1 MNLLGSFSKLS
12 CFSHTKLLSRV
23 LLSTSRAL
31 QVEEI
36 NPPSNEPPIPAYQE
50 KFDEPLKLKRAR
62 LLYQSRKRGM
72 LENGLVLSTFAA
84 KFLNSME
91 GEILDQYDR
100 LINLPTNDW
109 DIYYWATGVKPTPLE
124 FNNQVM
130 NMLKEHVKNKDRES
144 RIRQPDLTF

>member
-1 MNLLGSFSKLS
+1 MALGHFSKLIS
-12 CFSHTKLLSRV
+12 TSYMKQLPRV
-23 LLSTSRAL
+23 YLSTCRVL
-31 QVEEI
+31 QVEEV

-50 KFDEPLKLKRAR
+50 KFDEPLKIKRAR

-84 KFLNSME
+84 KFLNTME

-109 DIYYWATGVKPTPLE
+109 DIYYWATGVRPTPLE

-144 RIRQPDLTF
+144 RIRQPDLTH